1 MKLWNKIRVLAV
13 SSLCCIAVFQ
23 IPTTVADNDAFRK
36 SIQKANLE
44 TMQKLIPY
52 VENVNLKLENGKTAL
67 MVASR
72 NGRSDIVSA
81 LIDKGADVNAI
92 TGNGG
97 TALMFAA
104 VHGDTNTVQLLLRH
118 EAAVDVKAKFNWT
131 ALMVAAAKGH
141 SDIVQALLDAGAD
154 PNVRDVYQ
162 WTPLMRTSFSGHAN
176 VVRTILS
183 FHHNLI
189 ELEKSV
195 GQQYQLVDI
204 DAQDEKGATA
214 LHHAVTECHEDV
226 VQILVANG
234 ATKDIMD
241 KFGFTP
247 TERAK
252 KVKCREAGNLLE
264 SQ

>member
-1 MKLWNKIRVLAV
+1 MKFWSKILVLAV
-13 SSLCCIAVFQ
+13 SSLSCIAVFQ
-23 IPTTVADNDAFRK
+23 IPVTVADNDAFRK

-52 VENVNLKLENGKTAL
+52 VENVNLKLEDGKTAL

-72 NGRSDIVSA
+72 HGRADIAST
-81 LIDKGADVNAI
+81 LIAKGAQVNAI

-104 VHGDTNTVQLLLRH
+104 VNGDTNTIQLLLQH
-118 EAAVDVKAKFNWT
+118 EAAVDMKAKFDWT

-141 SDIVQALLDAGAD
+141 ANIVQALLNAGAD

-162 WTPLMRTSFSGHAN
+162 WTPLMRTSFSGHAS
-176 VVRTILS
+176 VVQTILS
-183 FHHNLI
+183 FHRNI
-189 ELEKSV
+189 QSENFAGKR
-195 GQQYQLVDI
+195 YQLVDI

-214 LHHAVTECHEDV
+214 LHHAVTECHADV
-226 VQILVANG
+226 VQILLVNG
-234 ATKDIMD
+234 ATKTITD

-247 TERAK
+247 IERAK
-252 KVKCREAGNLLE
+252 KVKCSKAENLLE